1 MAGFC
6 PTAHTQGGIGVL
18 QILLVNK
25 AISVLIHQCECL
37 KPKPGSLGCQAS
49 HTVSGQASTLIGS
62 GERLTWGLWVTCLM
76 IPRGPLSQELLG
88 GGALGQEQSLTS
100 LNSWIW
106 VCSKLE
112 KTLDD
117 ALWARRPPPS
127 FFLVF
132 LLA

>member
-1 MAGFC
+1 MPETKARVTRSPGQPC
-6 PTAHTQGGIGVL
+6 CVRTGTYSHWLWSEAHI
-18 QILLVNK
+18 
-25 AISVLIHQCECL
+25 
-37 KPKPGSLGCQAS
+37 GSLGHLHYKSQGA
-49 HTVSGQASTLIGS
+49 
-62 GERLTWGLWVTCLM
+62 
-76 IPRGPLSQELLG
+76 PSQELLG
-88 GGALGQEQSLTS
+88 RGDLGQEQSLTS

>member
-1 MAGFC
+1 M
-6 PTAHTQGGIGVL
+6 QGL
-18 QILLVNK
+18 SVNC
-25 AISVLIHQCECL
+25 ITIH
-37 KPKPGSLGCQAS
+37 
-49 HTVSGQASTLIGS
+49 
-62 GERLTWGLWVTCLM
+62 
-76 IPRGPLSQELLG
+76 RGPLGQELLG
-88 GGALGQEQSLTS
+88 GVVLGQKQSLTS

>member
-1 MAGFC
+1 M
-6 PTAHTQGGIGVL
+6 V
-18 QILLVNK
+18 
-25 AISVLIHQCECL
+25 
-37 KPKPGSLGCQAS
+37 
-49 HTVSGQASTLIGS
+49 
-62 GERLTWGLWVTCLM
+62 
-76 IPRGPLSQELLG
+76 
-88 GGALGQEQSLTS
+88 LGQKQSLTS

>member
-1 MAGFC
+1 MPETEARVTGLPGWPHHVRTGVHSHWLSSDVHRGSFGDL
-6 PTAHTQGGIGVL
+6 HYDSEGIPWVRVTGWRVL
-18 QILLVNK
+18 EQK
-25 AISVLIHQCECL
+25 
-37 KPKPGSLGCQAS
+37 
-49 HTVSGQASTLIGS
+49 
-62 GERLTWGLWVTCLM
+62 
-76 IPRGPLSQELLG
+76 
-88 GGALGQEQSLTS
+88 QSLTS